1 MGLSDFE
8 YTAAWS
14 VGSLVAFGL
23 LTIGCKQIPAF
34 GASPSFAAHMIVHV
48 FLVCAIC
55 YYSLVGRLDWITEQ
69 PATLQERMYT
79 FDPSAHKIC
88 LLQIALQIYV
98 VASALYTRHPLLMSP
113 VAFAHHLMTG
123 AGMCISLRPFG
134 HSRTGLFFGVTELST
149 IPLDVIDLFKGF
161 KQLRTQF
168 PRTELVSKI
177 IFALSFLGLR
187 VGLVTHASYGFQSDL
202 YQLYATG
209 DFVTHSLSVL
219 AFSSLANVGI
229 VLLQFYWATLILKGV
244 QKLLAGGGGGK
255 GDKKSGK
262 AA

>member
-69 PATLQERMYT
+69 PATLQERMYS

-98 VASALYTRHPLLMSP
+98 IVSALYTRHPLLMSP

-209 DFVTHSLSVL
+209 DFVTHSLPVL

-244 QKLLAGGGGGK
+244 QKLLTGGGGGK
-255 GDKKSGK
+255 GGKKSGK